1 MSESFK
7 TDLISAKSRFIN
19 PCPKTRS
26 TTAFIPILKIL
37 LASLKAFCK
46 VIDLSGKS
54 NSLSLGIITKLST
67 FCLKSS
73 IPLSALFFLLSPS
86 KLNGLV
92 TTATVNTS
100 SSFAAFAITGAAP
113 VPVPPPIPAV
123 MNSISVPFKS
133 SCIFSISSSAACL
146 PTSGEAPA
154 PCPFVNFS
162 PICNFTSANDFSKS
176 CLSVFAAIYSTPV
189 TPE

>member
-54 NSLSLGIITKLST
+54 NSD
-67 FCLKSS
+67 
-73 IPLSALFFLLSPS
+73 
-86 KLNGLV
+86 
-92 TTATVNTS
+92 
-100 SSFAAFAITGAAP
+100 
-113 VPVPPPIPAV
+113 
-123 MNSISVPFKS
+123 
-133 SCIFSISSSAACL
+133 
-146 PTSGEAPA
+146 
-154 PCPFVNFS
+154 S
-162 PICNFTSANDFSKS
+162 PIKMGTGKVAESSKQTES
-176 CLSVFAAIYSTPV
+176 KEDPDDVFDIP
-189 TPE
+189 PWMRNNKR

>member
-1 MSESFK
+1 MLFQQTFIALFSPSPSPNPNTAMSESFK

-67 FCLKSS
+67 FVLKV
-73 IPLSALFFLLSPS
+73 LFHFLHYFFFFHLQS
-86 KLNGLV
+86 
-92 TTATVNTS
+92 
-100 SSFAAFAITGAAP
+100 
-113 VPVPPPIPAV
+113 
-123 MNSISVPFKS
+123 
-133 SCIFSISSSAACL
+133 
-146 PTSGEAPA
+146 
-154 PCPFVNFS
+154 
-162 PICNFTSANDFSKS
+162 
-176 CLSVFAAIYSTPV
+176 
-189 TPE
+189 